1 MKKYEV
7 GQVVS
12 GKVSGIEKYGIFV
25 LLENGLYG
33 LIHISEVS
41 DKFVKDIEK
50 YAVIG
55 DSIECEVIEYDS
67 DNNRYKL
74 SIKNIGGNKNKK
86 RKEKI
91 VETPSG
97 FTTLQ
102 EKLDEWINAK
112 KWLNTGECKYKKT
125 IKYCWQ
131 IDDKLVY
138 L

>member
-1 MKKYEV
+1 MLKLWGGVCVKKYEV

-112 KWLNTGECKYKKT
+112 K
-125 IKYCWQ
+125 
-131 IDDKLVY
+131 
-138 L
+138 